1 MEDPKKKLPNKWL
14 ALINI
19 PFQMG
24 IIIFAFAYLGI
35 WLDEKYCHSEK
46 FYVKFTTMAGVA
58 IALYNV
64 LRQVKEINKNE
75 NE

>member
-1 MEDPKKKLPNKWL
+1 MSSNKQDKKPHHKWI

-24 IIIFAFAYLGI
+24 VIIGAGVYFGYWLDKEYNNEKSLFIIIFSLLAVF
-35 WLDEKYCHSEK
+35 
-46 FYVKFTTMAGVA
+46 

-64 LRQVKEINKNE
+64 LRQVKDLNK
-75 NE
+75 